1 MAQIVL
7 YVTNAGKKKHP
18 APPKSVLVCV
28 CVCVCVSACVL
39 ESVSHYTVN
48 L

>member
-28 CVCVCVSACVL
+28 CVSACVL